1 MLGVVV
7 LFGISLGLEKPIS
20 HFSQESVAVPE
31 KSIH

>member
-7 LFGISLGLEKPIS
+7 LFGVSLGLEKTIP
-20 HFSQESVAVPE
+20 HFSQKSVAVPE